1 MQLYS
6 SKPAE
11 VTARSIQLGKQNNW
25 QCALQGSDYQPV
37 LLQDE
42 QLDWRD
48 HQITTRNEGRTNPSS
63 AIISVLWN
71 MMQDELINGD
81 NTLSVLDSVDEN
93 LLELVSSD
101 SDDKIGD
108 SNVYL
113 YKPYCITV
121 DSHSCILQGTLFY
134 LLHTE
139 MTP

>member
-25 QCALQGSDYQPV
+25 QCDLQASDYQPM
-37 LLQDE
+37 LLRGE

-48 HQITTRNEGRTNPSS
+48 HQITTRNEACTNTSS
-63 AIISVLWN
+63 AIISLLWN
-71 MMQDELINGD
+71 MMQDELIND
-81 NTLSVLDSVDEN
+81 DSTLSVLDSVDEN

-121 DSHSCILQGTLFY
+121 ESHSCILQGTLFY

-139 MTP
+139 MAP